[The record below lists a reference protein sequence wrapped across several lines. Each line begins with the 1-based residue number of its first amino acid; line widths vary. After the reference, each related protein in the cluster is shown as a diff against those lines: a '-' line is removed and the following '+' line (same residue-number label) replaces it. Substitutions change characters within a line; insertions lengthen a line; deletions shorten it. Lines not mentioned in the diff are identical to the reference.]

1 MLAYI
6 ALKTWPP
13 SSCIMHGAYALRTCT
28 FFACEHVWLR
38 IPFTPTLISFPIL
51 VVIAMPPWQVITSNL
66 IHNITT
72 IGNAL
77 LQPPAMAIDWYR
89 LCMYYGSEVTLFDTH
104 ILTTMSQDVILHMK
118 RQRMK
123 LEATS

>member
-1 MLAYI
+1 M
-6 ALKTWPP
+6 
-13 SSCIMHGAYALRTCT
+13 

-38 IPFTPTLISFPIL
+38 IPFTPTLISFPII
-51 VVIAMPPWQVITSNL
+51 VVIAMSPWQVITSNL

-77 LQPPAMAIDWYR
+77 LQPPAVAIHWYR
-89 LCMYYGSEVTLFDTH
+89 LCMYCVSEVTLSDTH
-104 ILTTMSQDVILHMK
+104 ILAAMSQDLILHMK
-118 RQRMK
+118 RQHMK